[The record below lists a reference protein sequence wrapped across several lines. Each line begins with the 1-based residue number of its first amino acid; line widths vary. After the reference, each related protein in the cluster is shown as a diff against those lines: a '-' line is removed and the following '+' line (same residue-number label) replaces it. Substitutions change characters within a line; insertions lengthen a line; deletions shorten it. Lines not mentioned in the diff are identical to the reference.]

1 LRIKPKV
8 TSFLSIEKGD
18 IEFSV
23 WKLKRMSL
31 LVLFLKKLTRVI
43 STRVS
48 VMKKITNDL
57 LPIAANKI

>member
-1 LRIKPKV
+1 
-8 TSFLSIEKGD
+8 
-18 IEFSV
+18 
-23 WKLKRMSL
+23 MSL

>member
-1 LRIKPKV
+1 
-8 TSFLSIEKGD
+8 
-18 IEFSV
+18 
-23 WKLKRMSL
+23 MSL
-31 LVLFLKKLTRVI
+31 LVLFLKKKLTRVI